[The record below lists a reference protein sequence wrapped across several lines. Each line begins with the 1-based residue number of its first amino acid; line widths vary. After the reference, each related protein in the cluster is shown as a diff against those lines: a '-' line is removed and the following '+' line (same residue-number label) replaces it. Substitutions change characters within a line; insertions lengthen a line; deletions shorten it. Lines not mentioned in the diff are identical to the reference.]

1 MLSEQPHYTTAVL
14 DAGEVYH
21 IGVGMRVR
29 LRSGAETPT
38 PGPRHGIVLQM
49 IGGLRPVVT

>member
-21 IGVGMRVR
+21 IGVGMRVT
-29 LRSGAETPT
+29 LRGGAETPT
-38 PGPRHGIVLQM
+38 LGPERGVGLQM
-49 IGGLRPVVT
+49 IADPRP

>member
-21 IGVGMRVR
+21 IGVEVR
-29 LRSGAETPT
+29 GNLQRGAETPT
-38 PGPRHGIVLQM
+38 QDEQSVA
-49 IGGLRPVVT
+49 RP

>member
-21 IGVGMRVR
+21 IGVEVR
-29 LRSGAETPT
+29 GKLQRGAETPT
-38 PGPRHGIVLQM
+38 QGQRRLARAVDDFGHWG
-49 IGGLRPVVT
+49 